1 MVEEFQRPR
10 LIILDFDG
18 TFTDVEAEAGPF
30 YEAYREDVVTILGP
44 DFEDEWQRAQA
55 VIAENPGLHGWLHD
69 GRIVA
74 PGDADPYL
82 RATVIMNMI
91 FDERGIYTD
100 LDERTAVLQKL
111 YFDNYPKADT
121 VFRKEAKE
129 VVEALL
135 ASDVP
140 TVVVTNSATD
150 DVQKKIDE
158 LDPKGRDRLR
168 VIGNARKFI
177 VTDPSAPDARFD
189 AVPETIEI
197 ADLERP
203 VYPRRGHYFDLL
215 NSIWTETGTTPADT
229 LVAGDIF
236 ELDLMLPAV
245 LGSEVMLVTKP
256 RTADFEKTACAALE
270 RGSVTDDL
278 HAVLARL
285 G

>member
-10 LIILDFDG
+10 LIVLDFDG

-30 YEAYREDVVTILGP
+30 YEAYREDVRAILG
-44 DFEDEWQRAQA
+44 DGFEDEWNQAQET
-55 VIAENPGLHGWLHD
+55 IAENPGLHGWLHD

-91 FDERGIYTD
+91 FDGRRMYGD
-100 LDERTAVLQKL
+100 LEERTAVLQKL

-121 VFRKEAKE
+121 VFRPEAKE

-140 TVVVTNSATD
+140 TWVVTNSDTEA
-150 DVQKKIDE
+150 VQKKIDR
-158 LDPKGRDRLR
+158 LDPKGRESLQ

-177 VTDPSAPDARFD
+177 VTDPDTPDERFD
-189 AVPETIEI
+189 AIPETVRVDEL
-197 ADLERP
+197 DRP
-203 VYPRRGHYFDLL
+203 IYPRRGHYFDVLRGVW
-215 NSIWTETGTTPADT
+215 NDTQTTPEET
-229 LVAGDIF
+229 LIAGDIF
-236 ELDLMLPAV
+236 ELDLMLPAA

-256 RTADFEKTACAALE
+256 RTPDFEKIGCAALE

>member
-1 MVEEFQRPR
+1 MAEEFQRPR

-30 YEAYREDVVTILGP
+30 YEAYREDVLTILGP
-44 DFEDEWQRAQA
+44 GFEDEWNQAQET
-55 VIAENPGLHGWLHD
+55 IAENPGLHGWLHD

-91 FDERGIYTD
+91 FDGRGMYTD
-100 LDERTAVLQKL
+100 LEERTAVLQRL
-111 YFDNYPKADT
+111 YFENYPKADT
-121 VFRKEAKE
+121 VFRPEAKE

-140 TVVVTNSATD
+140 TLVVTNSATD
-150 DVQKKIDE
+150 DVQKKIDR
-158 LDPKGRDRLR
+158 LDPKGRDDLR

-177 VTDPSAPDARFD
+177 VTEPQNGNAGFD
-189 AVPETIEI
+189 AVPETI
-197 ADLERP
+197 DLDSLERP
-203 VYPRRGHYFDLL
+203 IYPRRGHYFDLL
-215 NSIWTETGTTPADT
+215 RTIWDETGTTPETT

-236 ELDLMLPAV
+236 ELDLVLPAV

-256 RTADFEKTACAALE
+256 RTAEFEKTACAALE

>member
-30 YEAYREDVVTILGP
+30 YEAYRQDVLSILGP
-44 DFEDEWQRAQA
+44 DFEDEWNAAQA
-55 VIAENPGLHGWLHD
+55 TIADNPGLHGWLHD

-91 FDERGIYTD
+91 FDRRGIYTD
-100 LDERTAVLQKL
+100 LEERTAVLQKL

-121 VFRKEAKE
+121 VFRAEAKE

-140 TVVVTNSATD
+140 VVVVTNSATD
-150 DVQKKIDE
+150 DVQKKIDR
-158 LDPKGRDRLR
+158 LDPKGREDLR

-177 VTDPSAPDARFD
+177 VTDPATPDPRF
-189 AVPETIEI
+189 ASLPETIEVG
-197 ADLERP
+197 DLARP
-203 VYPRRGHYFDLL
+203 IYPRRGHYFDLL
-215 NSIWTETGTTPADT
+215 RTIWTETGTAPAET

-236 ELDLMLPAV
+236 ELDLMLPAA
-245 LGSEVMLVTKP
+245 LGAEVMLVTKP
-256 RTADFEKTACAALE
+256 RTAEFEKTACAALD

-278 HAVLARL
+278 YPVLARL

>member
-30 YEAYREDVVTILGP
+30 YEAYRKDVVTILGP
-44 DFEDEWQRAQA
+44 DFDDEWNAAQA
-55 VIAENPGLHGWLHD
+55 TIAENPGLHGWLHD

-91 FDERGIYTD
+91 FDQRGIYTD
-100 LDERTAVLQKL
+100 LEERTGVLQKL

-140 TVVVTNSATD
+140 TLVVTNSATD

-158 LDPKGRDRLR
+158 LDPKGRERLR

-177 VTDPSAPDARFD
+177 VTDPTQPDERFD
-189 AVPETIEI
+189 SVPETIEVP
-197 ADLERP
+197 DLERP
-203 VYPRRGHYFDLL
+203 IYPRRGHYFDLL
-215 NSIWTETGTTPADT
+215 QSIWTETGTNPAET

-256 RTADFEKTACAALE
+256 RTAPFEKTACAALE